1 MNMHRDSNVVVVTDI
16 PSPYQVQLFNALVS
30 HGLDKLV
37 VYYVR
42 RGDKTRQWRWP
53 EIAHEFHIIE
63 ELTTEEDLA
72 FATVDNV
79 DLVVFSHYQHP
90 TMLRLIRTR
99 QKLGRPW
106 CFWGERPGFRNFGI
120 VGRLYRKWKL
130 KTLHYAPVPI
140 WGIGKWAVAGY
151 RREFGHA
158 RAYFN
163 VPYHSDLSRFK
174 PLRAHRCAGLRR
186 RRFLYSG
193 SLIKRKGVDL
203 LANAFLRL
211 ADEFPHVEA
220 LIFWALGQKRLNVRN
235 AVVILTSIVAIVYVL
250 EVMLEYRKVGLS
262 EFVEAG
268 PTEVQFNRLHVDDNF
283 YRLAQVV
290 QIVPEEHPYVYHK
303 QVVYALVRPVPRV
316 FWQGKPTN
324 PGFDIAQFT
333 GVRDVSLS
341 TSVIA
346 EWYLIGG
353 FIVVF
358 LGGWLYGQLARMG
371 NRLLASADQIA
382 PRLLYSLFAMML
394 FAGLR
399 SMIELVLM
407 SYMILAWLAG
417 WWFVARRRL
426 RQQVMARYREY

>member
-1 MNMHRDSNVVVVTDI
+1 MNMHRDSNVVVVTHI

-72 FATVDNV
+72 FAAVDNA

-90 TMLRLIRTR
+90 TILRLIRTR

-120 VGRLYRKWKL
+120 LGRLYRKWKL

-140 WGIGKWAVAGY
+140 WGIGKWAVTGY
-151 RREFGHA
+151 QREFGNA

-174 PLRAHRCAGLRR
+174 PLRARRCAGPRR

-211 ADEFPHVEA
+211 ADEFPHVE
-220 LIFWALGQKRLNVRN
+220 LDIVGDGKLRRL
-235 AVVILTSIVAIVYVL
+235 L
-250 EVMLEYRKVGLS
+250 ETTLARHGSRIRFHGFQQWDSL
-262 EFVEAG
+262 
-268 PTEVQFNRLHVDDNF
+268 PDF
-283 YRLAQVV
+283 YRDADVLCVPSRYDGWGLV
-290 QIVPEEHPYVYHK
+290 VPEGL
-303 QVVYALVRPVPRV
+303 AAGLPVITTDR
-316 FWQGKPTN
+316 
-324 PGFDIAQFT
+324 T
-333 GVRDVSLS
+333 GAAHD
-341 TSVIA
+341 
-346 EWYLIGG
+346 LIQPKKN
-353 FIVVF
+353 
-358 LGGWLYGQLARMG
+358 GWLVKAGNAADLYQAMYTAATIPAEDMARLS
-371 NRLLASADQIA
+371 RAARASVADH
-382 PRLLYSLFAMML
+382 SLQH
-394 FAGLR
+394 G
-399 SMIELVLM
+399 
-407 SYMILAWLAG
+407 
-417 WWFVARRRL
+417 VARFLQAVNGTLDDWQRRATL
-426 RQQVMARYREY
+426 HTDVRRADV